1 MKPADIE
8 SQSSIQQQKPI
19 KAIRPYELLS
29 VILLSFCVVMD
40 VVFMPV
46 IIYIIVNSAVGFAN
60 PLELLFMILL
70 IVTKYSLIAL
80 QIYGMFF
87 LKDHEKRKV
96 LTGIMALI
104 MLSIVLMFVSWAI
117 LLLIKGATILMILK
131 DPIMYYLL
139 FAVVF
144 SIPGVI
150 EVYLD

>member
-8 SQSSIQQQKPI
+8 SQNSVQQQKPI
-19 KAIRPYELLS
+19 SAIRPYELLS
-29 VILLSFCVVMD
+29 VILLAFCVVLD

-46 IIYIIVNSAVGFAN
+46 IIYIIVNSAIGFAN

-70 IVTKYSLIAL
+70 ILSKYSLIAL

-104 MLSIVLMFVSWAI
+104 VICLVLMFVSWAI
-117 LLLIKGATILMILK
+117 MLLIKGATVLMILK

-139 FAVVF
+139 FAVIF
-144 SIPGVI
+144 SIPGII